1 MARYVKFMR
10 GTADAFVRLT
20 QKDNDTL
27 YFIYE
32 NEASGTGL
40 LYLGNKL
47 IAGGGVSD
55 LSTTS
60 IDALKDVLI
69 TEGLSDKSLLVY
81 DAKESLW
88 INKTLDEAIS
98 VFIGAGSSS
107 NGKAGLVP
115 APLAGQTNMFL
126 RSDGTWAA
134 VEASGQ
140 AGPQIFNVI
149 NEGKQPHAE
158 VINEALVGLDIHKGD
173 LFIITDKI
181 GSNYNQQA
189 AYVYDNQ
196 NWIPLNSNVV
206 SSEQVIFASSD
217 QTLDEIITSILDKP
231 EIVVDNISIAFDNNI
246 LSLKNYGVKYYR
258 FVAATEDVNAH
269 YEPQIVD
276 DNHPWAS
283 GLEPRVVEEN
293 GELVLGWYEPN
304 TTTIDA
310 IQNKIT
316 LIQDDITEINEA
328 LGTKANANDVYT
340 KLQVEEKIAAAAH
353 LKRKEVES
361 IEDIDVNSPDADQY
375 IYMVPSGLKEDDNK
389 YYEYIVIEL
398 EVYDEETDSKIPVKR
413 VEKVGSWEVNLNDY
427 AKISDVNTAL
437 EGKVDKIE
445 DARLITKPEIEKINS
460 IIDLIKSTDEHF
472 TVGNSG
478 RLNLNNLPIA
488 KITNLEDTLNKK
500 VDKVEGWA
508 LLSPE
513 QQTKLNSLAF
523 ITSVNEDQFSLAE
536 GQLNIKNISTDNIT
550 GLEELLNAKASVV
563 SVETLKTSLT
573 FLADELNSYK
583 TNTNAKLDELDERMT
598 WQNLI

>member
-69 TEGLSDKSLLVY
+69 TEGLVDKSLLVY

-88 INKTLDEAIS
+88 VNKTLDEAIS
-98 VFIGAGSSS
+98 VFIGAGSGS

-149 NEGKQPHAE
+149 NEGKQSHAE
-158 VINEALVGLDIHKGD
+158 IINEALVGLDVHKGD

-181 GSNYNQQA
+181 GSNYNQQT

-196 NWIPLNSNVV
+196 NWISLNSNVV
-206 SSEQVIFASSD
+206 SSEQVIFANSD

-258 FVAATEDVNAH
+258 FVAATENVEAH

-276 DNHPWAS
+276 DNHPWAP

-304 TTTIDA
+304 TTTIDG
-310 IQNKIT
+310 IQNQIT
-316 LIQDDITEINEA
+316 SIQDDITEINEA

-361 IEDIDVNSPDADQY
+361 IEDIDVDAENADQY

-413 VEKVGSWEVNLNDY
+413 IEKIGSWEVNLNDY
-427 AKISDVNTAL
+427 AKTSDVNTAL
-437 EGKVDKIE
+437 EGKVDKVDGSFLMTSAQSQKLANIE
-445 DARLITKPEIEKINS
+445 EGAQVNKIEAVDGTVFSIDETKTLKLQQLSMSQVI
-460 IIDLIKSTDEHF
+460 
-472 TVGNSG
+472 
-478 RLNLNNLPIA
+478 
-488 KITNLEDTLNKK
+488 NLEEVLSGK
-500 VDKVEGWA
+500 VDKVDGSRLITSDEA
-508 LLSPE
+508 N
-513 QQTKLNSLAF
+513 KLNKLVSIEQVSSDFMLVDGTLSF
-523 ITSVNEDQFSLAE
+523 NP
-536 GQLNIKNISTDNIT
+536 NSTTIAT
-550 GLEELLNAKASVV
+550 KQ
-563 SVETLKTSLT
+563 
-573 FLADELNSYK
+573 ELNDLSDRVGILEG
-583 TNTNAKLDELDERMT
+583 AVEWGIL
-598 WQNLI
+598 

>member
-69 TEGLSDKSLLVY
+69 TEGLADKSLLVY
-81 DAKESLW
+81 DAKGSIW
-88 INKTLDEAIS
+88 VNKTLDEAIS
-98 VFIGAGSSS
+98 VFVGAGSGS

-134 VEASGQ
+134 IEASGQ
-140 AGPQIFNVI
+140 AGPQIFNVV
-149 NEGKQPHAE
+149 NEGKQSHVE
-158 VINEALVGLDIHKGD
+158 VINEALVGLDVHKGD

-181 GSNYNQQA
+181 GNNYNQQT

-196 NWIPLNSNVV
+196 NWISLNSNVI
-206 SSEQVIFASSD
+206 SSEQVIFANSD

-231 EIVVDNISIAFDNNI
+231 EIVVDNVSIAFDNNV

-258 FVAATEDVNAH
+258 FVAATENVEAH

-276 DNHPWAS
+276 DNHPWAP

-304 TTTIDA
+304 TTTIDG
-310 IQNKIT
+310 IQNQIT
-316 LIQDDITEINEA
+316 SIQDDITDINET
-328 LGTKANANDVYT
+328 LESKANANDVYT

-361 IEDIDVNSPDADQY
+361 IEDIDVDAPGADQY

-398 EVYDEETDSKIPVKR
+398 EVYDEETDSKITTKR
-413 VEKVGSWEVNLNDY
+413 IEKIGSWEVNLNDY
-427 AKISDVNTAL
+427 AKTVDVNTAL
-437 EGKVDKIE
+437 EGKVDKIV
-445 DARLITKPEIEKINS
+445 DARLMTIAEGIKLSS
-460 IIDLIKSTDEHF
+460 IVDLIKSTDSNF
-472 TVGNSG
+472 TVDAQGQ
-478 RLNLNNLPIA
+478 LKLNNLSVA
-488 KITNLEDTLNKK
+488 QVTNLAEQLNGK
-500 VDKVEGWA
+500 VDKQEGWS
-508 LLSPE
+508 LLNPE
-513 QQTKLNSLAF
+513 QQTKLDSLLYISA
-523 ITSVNEDQFSLAE
+523 IDESQLAVDN
-536 GQLNIKNISTDNIT
+536 GKLSIQSISTTNIS
-550 GLEELLNAKASVV
+550 GLEALLNDKASVA
-563 SVETLKTSLT
+563 SVEAVSTLISSV
-573 FLADELNSYK
+573 ADQLNSYK
-583 TNTNAKLDELDERMT
+583 TTTDARLNDLEERFA
-598 WQNLI
+598 WQDLI

>member
-60 IDALKDVLI
+60 INALKDVLI
-69 TEGLSDKSLLVY
+69 TEGLADKSLLVY

-98 VFIGAGSSS
+98 VFIGAGSGS

-126 RSDGTWAA
+126 RSDGTWAI

-140 AGPQIFNVI
+140 VGPQIFNVI
-149 NEGKQPHAE
+149 NEGKQLHAE
-158 VINEALVGLDIHKGD
+158 VINETLVGLDVHKGD

-181 GSNYNQQA
+181 GSNYNQQT

-206 SSEQVIFASSD
+206 SSEQVIFANSD

-258 FVAATEDVNAH
+258 FVAATENVEAH

-276 DNHPWAS
+276 SEHPWAA

-304 TTTIDA
+304 TTTIGG
-310 IQNKIT
+310 IQNQIT
-316 LIQDDITEINEA
+316 SIQDDITEINGA
-328 LGTKANANDVYT
+328 LETKANATDVYT

-361 IEDIDVNSPDADQY
+361 IEDIDVNAENADQY
-375 IYMVPSGLKEDDNK
+375 IYMVPSGLKDEDNK
-389 YYEYIVIEL
+389 YYEYIVIE
-398 EVYDEETDSKIPVKR
+398 VNIYDEETDTIIKAKR
-413 VEKVGSWEVNLNDY
+413 VERVGSWEVNLDDY
-427 AKISDVNTAL
+427 AKTADVNTAL
-437 EGKVDKIE
+437 ASKVDKVDGSFLMTAAQAEKLESIQPGAQINAIE
-445 DARLITKPEIEKINS
+445 AVDGAFFSLDESKKLGLNS
-460 IIDLIKSTDEHF
+460 
-472 TVGNSG
+472 
-478 RLNLNNLPIA
+478 LPVSQ
-488 KITNLEDTLNKK
+488 ITNLETILSNKVEK
-500 VDKVEGWA
+500 VDGFRLMSNTEG
-508 LLSPE
+508 E
-513 QQTKLNSLAF
+513 KLNQLLG
-523 ITSVNEDQFSLAE
+523 ITAVSSDFVLIDGTLEFNINSTAIATKQEVSALNER
-536 GQLNIKNISTDNIT
+536 
-550 GLEELLNAKASVV
+550 
-563 SVETLKTSLT
+563 VETLEG
-573 FLADELNSYK
+573 A
-583 TNTNAKLDELDERMT
+583 MV
-598 WQNLI
+598 WGNL

>member
-69 TEGLSDKSLLVY
+69 TEGLTDKSLLVY

-88 INKTLDEAIS
+88 VNKTLDEAIS
-98 VFIGAGSSS
+98 VFIGAGSGS

-134 VEASGQ
+134 VEASGW
-140 AGPQIFNVI
+140 AGPQIFNVV
-149 NEGKQPHAE
+149 NESKQSHAE
-158 VINEALVGLDIHKGD
+158 VINEALVGLDVHKGD

-181 GSNYNQQA
+181 GSNYNQQT

-196 NWIPLNSNVV
+196 NWISLNSNVV
-206 SSEQVIFASSD
+206 SSEQVIFANSD

-231 EIVVDNISIAFDNNI
+231 EIVVDNVSIAFDNNI

-258 FVAATEDVNAH
+258 FVAATENVEAH
-269 YEPQIVD
+269 YESQIVD
-276 DNHPWAS
+276 DDHPWAP

-304 TTTIDA
+304 TTTIDG
-310 IQNKIT
+310 IQNQIT
-316 LIQDDITEINEA
+316 SIQDDITEINET
-328 LGTKANANDVYT
+328 LGAKANANDVYT

-361 IEDIDVNSPDADQY
+361 IEDIDVDAENADQY

-413 VEKVGSWEVNLNDY
+413 VEKIGSWEVNLNDY
-427 AKISDVNTAL
+427 AKTSDVNTAL
-437 EGKVDKIE
+437 
-445 DARLITKPEIEKINS
+445 AN
-460 IIDLIKSTDEHF
+460 
-472 TVGNSG
+472 
-478 RLNLNNLPIA
+478 
-488 KITNLEDTLNKK
+488 K
-500 VDKVEGWA
+500 VDKVDGSFLMTSTQSEKLANIEEGA
-508 LLSPE
+508 QVNKIEAVDGTVFSIDETKTLKLQQLSMSQVINLE
-513 QQTKLNSLAF
+513 ESLSNKVDKVDGSRLITLDEVNKLNKLASIEQVSSDF
-523 ITSVNEDQFSLAE
+523 ILVDGTLSFNT
-536 GQLNIKNISTDNIT
+536 NSTTIAT
-550 GLEELLNAKASVV
+550 KQ
-563 SVETLKTSLT
+563 
-573 FLADELNSYK
+573 ELNDLSDRVG
-583 TNTNAKLDELDERMT
+583 TLEGAVEWGIL
-598 WQNLI
+598 

>member
-47 IAGGGVSD
+47 IAGGGASD

-69 TEGLSDKSLLVY
+69 TQGLADKSLLVY
-81 DAKESLW
+81 DAEESLW
-88 INKTLDEAIS
+88 VNKTLDEAIS
-98 VFIGAGSSS
+98 VFIGASSGSS
-107 NGKAGLVP
+107 GKAGLVP
-115 APLAGQTNMFL
+115 APLMGQTNMFL

-149 NEGKQPHAE
+149 NEGRQPHAE
-158 VINEALVGLDIHKGD
+158 IINEALVGLDVHKGD

-181 GSNYNQQA
+181 GSNYNQQT

-196 NWIPLNSNVV
+196 NWILLNSNVV
-206 SSEQVIFASSD
+206 SSEQVIFANSD

-258 FVAATEDVNAH
+258 FIAATENVEAH
-269 YEPQIVD
+269 YELQIVD
-276 DNHPWAS
+276 DDHPWVP

-304 TTTIDA
+304 TTTIDG
-310 IQNKIT
+310 IQNQIT
-316 LIQDDITEINEA
+316 SIQDDITEINET

-361 IEDIDVNSPDADQY
+361 IDDIDVDAENADQY

-413 VEKVGSWEVNLNDY
+413 VEKIGSWEVNLNDY

-437 EGKVDKIE
+437 EGKVDKVE

-472 TVGNSG
+472 TVDNNGK
-478 RLNLNNLPIA
+478 LNLNNLPIT
-488 KITNLEDTLNKK
+488 KITNLEDTLNAK

-513 QQTKLNSLAF
+513 QQTKLNSLTF

-536 GQLNIKNISTDNIT
+536 GQLNIKNISTDSIT
-550 GLEELLNAKASVV
+550 GLEELLNAKASAV

-573 FLADELNSYK
+573 SLADELNSYK
-583 TNTNAKLDELDERMT
+583 TNTNAKLDEIDEHLT
-598 WQNLI
+598 WQSLI

>member
-69 TEGLSDKSLLVY
+69 TEGLADKSLLVY

-98 VFIGAGSSS
+98 VFIGAGSGS

-126 RSDGTWAA
+126 RSDGTWAV

-140 AGPQIFNVI
+140 AGPQIFNVV
-149 NEGKQPHAE
+149 NEGKQSHVE
-158 VINEALVGLDIHKGD
+158 VINEALVGLDVHKGD

-181 GSNYNQQA
+181 GSNYNQQT

-196 NWIPLNSNVV
+196 NWISLNSNVV
-206 SSEQVIFASSD
+206 SSEQVIFVNSD

-231 EIVVDNISIAFDNNI
+231 EIVVDNVSIAFDNNI

-258 FVAATEDVNAH
+258 FVAATENVEAH

-276 DNHPWAS
+276 DSHPWAP

-293 GELVLGWYEPN
+293 GELILGWYEPN
-304 TTTIDA
+304 TTTIDG
-310 IQNKIT
+310 IQNQIT
-316 LIQDDITEINEA
+316 SIQDDITDIDET

-361 IEDIDVNSPDADQY
+361 IEDIDVDAPGADQY
-375 IYMVPSGLKEDDNK
+375 IYMVPSGLKDEDNK
-389 YYEYIVIEL
+389 FYEYIIM
-398 EVYDEETDSKIPVKR
+398 EVSIYDEETDTIIKVNR
-413 VEKVGSWEVNLNDY
+413 LERVGSWEVDLSDY
-427 AKISDVNTAL
+427 AKTEDVNAAL
-437 EGKVDKIE
+437 AGKLDKVDGSFLMTTAQAQKLEAIEPGAQVNKIE
-445 DARLITKPEIEKINS
+445 AVDGTFFVL
-460 IIDLIKSTDEHF
+460 DEAKKL
-472 TVGNSG
+472 S
-478 RLNLNNLPIA
+478 LKALPISQ
-488 KITNLEDTLNKK
+488 ITNLETVLSTKIEK
-500 VDKVEGWA
+500 VDGFRLMSDAEG
-508 LLSPE
+508 E
-513 QQTKLNSLAF
+513 KLNSLLGISAVSSDF
-523 ITSVNEDQFSLAE
+523 VLVDGTLEFNMNSTNIATKNDISALGERVTNLE
-536 GQLNIKNISTDNIT
+536 GAIEW
-550 GLEELLNAKASVV
+550 G
-563 SVETLKTSLT
+563 
-573 FLADELNSYK
+573 
-583 TNTNAKLDELDERMT
+583 
-598 WQNLI
+598 NL

>member
-69 TEGLSDKSLLVY
+69 TEGLADKSLLVY

-134 VEASGQ
+134 VEASGWT
-140 AGPQIFNVI
+140 GPQIFNVI
-149 NEGKQPHAE
+149 NEGKQSHAE

-181 GSNYNQQA
+181 GSNYNQQT

-196 NWIPLNSNVV
+196 SWISLNSNVV
-206 SSEQVIFASSD
+206 SSEQVIFANSD

-231 EIVVDNISIAFDNNI
+231 EIAVDNISIAFDNNV

-258 FVAATEDVNAH
+258 FVAATENVEAH

-276 DNHPWAS
+276 DDHPWAP

-304 TTTIDA
+304 TTTIDG
-310 IQNKIT
+310 IQNQIT
-316 LIQDDITEINEA
+316 SIQDDIIDINET
-328 LGTKANANDVYT
+328 LGAKANANDVYT

-361 IEDIDVNSPDADQY
+361 IEDIDVDAPRADQY

-413 VEKVGSWEVNLNDY
+413 VEKIGSWEVNLNDY
-427 AKISDVNTAL
+427 AKTVDVNTAL
-437 EGKVDKIE
+437 EGKVDKVE

-460 IIDLIKSTDEHF
+460 IIDLVKSTDKHF
-472 TVGNSG
+472 TVDNSG
-478 RLNLNNLPIA
+478 KLNLNNLPIA
-488 KITNLEDTLNKK
+488 KITDLEDALNKK
-500 VDKVEGWA
+500 VDKVEGWT
-508 LLSPE
+508 LLNPE
-513 QQTKLNSLAF
+513 QQIKLNSLAL

-536 GQLNIKNISTDNIT
+536 GQLNIRSISTDNIT
-550 GLEELLNAKASVV
+550 GLEELLNEKASAV

-573 FLADELNSYK
+573 SLADELNSYK

>member
-69 TEGLSDKSLLVY
+69 TEGLTDKSLLVY

-88 INKTLDEAIS
+88 VNKTLDEAIS
-98 VFIGAGSSS
+98 VFIGAGSAS

-134 VEASGQ
+134 VEASGW

-149 NEGKQPHAE
+149 NEGKQSHAE
-158 VINEALVGLDIHKGD
+158 IINEALVGLDVHKGD

-181 GSNYNQQA
+181 GSNYNQQT
-189 AYVYDNQ
+189 AYAYDNQ
-196 NWIPLNSNVV
+196 NWISLNSNVV
-206 SSEQVIFASSD
+206 SSEQVIFANSN

-231 EIVVDNISIAFDNNI
+231 EIAVDNISIAFDNNI

-258 FVAATEDVNAH
+258 FVAATENVEAH

-276 DNHPWAS
+276 DDHPWAP

-304 TTTIDA
+304 TTTIDG
-310 IQNKIT
+310 IQNQIT
-316 LIQDDITEINEA
+316 SIQDDITEINED
-328 LGTKANANDVYT
+328 LGAKANANDVYT

-361 IEDIDVNSPDADQY
+361 IEDIDVDAENADQY

-389 YYEYIVIEL
+389 YYEYIVIEF

-413 VEKVGSWEVNLNDY
+413 IEKIGSWEVNLNDY
-427 AKISDVNTAL
+427 AKTSDVNTAL
-437 EGKVDKIE
+437 EGKVDKVDGSFLMTSTQSEKLANIE
-445 DARLITKPEIEKINS
+445 EGAQVNKIEAVDGTVFSIDETKTLKLQQLSMSQVI
-460 IIDLIKSTDEHF
+460 
-472 TVGNSG
+472 
-478 RLNLNNLPIA
+478 
-488 KITNLEDTLNKK
+488 NLEEVLSNK
-500 VDKVEGWA
+500 VDKVDGSRLITLDEA
-508 LLSPE
+508 N
-513 QQTKLNSLAF
+513 KLNKLASIDQVSSDF
-523 ITSVNEDQFSLAE
+523 ILVDGILSFNTN
-536 GQLNIKNISTDNIT
+536 STTIAT
-550 GLEELLNAKASVV
+550 KQ
-563 SVETLKTSLT
+563 
-573 FLADELNSYK
+573 ELNDLSDRVG
-583 TNTNAKLDELDERMT
+583 TLEGAVEWGIL
-598 WQNLI
+598 

>member
-10 GTADAFVRLT
+10 GTSDAFVRLT

-32 NEASGTGL
+32 NEAAGTGL

-47 IAGGGVSD
+47 IAGGGASD

-69 TEGLSDKSLLVY
+69 TEGLADKSLLVY
-81 DAKESLW
+81 DAKGSVW
-88 INKTLDEAIS
+88 VNKTLDEAIS

-126 RSDGTWAA
+126 RSDGTWAV

-149 NEGKQPHAE
+149 NEGKQSHAE
-158 VINEALVGLDIHKGD
+158 IINEALVGLDIHKGD

-181 GSNYNQQA
+181 GSNYNQQT

-196 NWIPLNSNVV
+196 NWISLNSNVV
-206 SSEQVIFASSD
+206 SSEQVIFANSD

-258 FVAATEDVNAH
+258 FVAATENVEAH

-276 DNHPWAS
+276 DDHPWAP

-304 TTTIDA
+304 TTTIDG
-310 IQNKIT
+310 IQNQIT
-316 LIQDDITEINEA
+316 SIQDDITDINET
-328 LGTKANANDVYT
+328 LGAKANTNDVYT

-361 IEDIDVNSPDADQY
+361 LEDIDVDAENADQY

-389 YYEYIVIEL
+389 YYEYIVVEL
-398 EVYDEETDSKIPVKR
+398 EVYDEETDSKITTKR
-413 VEKVGSWEVNLNDY
+413 IEKIGSWEVNLNDY
-427 AKISDVNTAL
+427 AKTSDVNTAL
-437 EGKVDKIE
+437 ANKVDKVDGSFLMTSAQSEKLANIEEGAQVNKIEAVDGTVFSIDETRTLKLQQLSMSQVINLEEVLSGKVDKV
-445 DARLITKPEIEKINS
+445 DGSRLIT
-460 IIDLIKSTDEHF
+460 LDEA
-472 TVGNSG
+472 N
-478 RLNLNNLPIA
+478 
-488 KITNLEDTLNKK
+488 KLNKLASIEQVSSDFML
-500 VDKVEGWA
+500 VDGT
-508 LLSPE
+508 LSFNTNSTIIA
-513 QQTKLNSLAF
+513 TK
-523 ITSVNEDQFSLAE
+523 Q
-536 GQLNIKNISTDNIT
+536 
-550 GLEELLNAKASVV
+550 
-563 SVETLKTSLT
+563 
-573 FLADELNSYK
+573 ELNDLS
-583 TNTNAKLDELDERMT
+583 NRVGSLEGAVEWGIL
-598 WQNLI
+598 